1 MGAIDYGPA
10 RHFPVTSGTELPRV
24 PAVPVLMAIGAA
36 AGIFSGLFG
45 VGGGVLLVPLL
56 MWWAGMDFLRASATS
71 LGAILPI
78 ATVSVIP
85 YLAFGQFS
93 WWITLAVVT
102 GSVLGARAGMWIRRR
117 AKLIPLEISFAVFLL
132 GAAALVVSFEPLRET
147 SIQANLGSIAALV
160 AIGGSA
166 GLAAAVFGAGG
177 GVFLVPLLFVAGV
190 GDLVAKSVSLLA
202 LIPASV
208 IPSVNHFRLG
218 TTTLRQLFV
227 VAGSGVVFAPF
238 AALWAQNLSPVVSAV
253 MISVLATTFAA
264 SVIVRVLI
272 QLRRR

>member
-1 MGAIDYGPA
+1 MGAVDYGPA
-10 RHFPVTSGTELPRV
+10 RDFPVTSGTELPRV
-24 PAVPVLMAIGAA
+24 PAVPVLIAIGAA

-78 ATVSVIP
+78 ATVSAIP

-102 GSVLGARAGMWIRRR
+102 GSAVGARAGMWIRRR

-147 SIQANLGSIAALV
+147 SIQASLGSIAALV

-202 LIPASV
+202 LIPASI

-218 TTTLRQLFV
+218 TTTPRQLFV
-227 VAGSGVVFAPF
+227 VAGSGILFAPI
-238 AALWAQNLSPVVSAV
+238 AAVWAQNLSPAVSAV
-253 MISVLATTFAA
+253 MISLLATSFAT
-264 SVIVRVLI
+264 SVIVRVLMR
-272 QLRRR
+272 LRAH